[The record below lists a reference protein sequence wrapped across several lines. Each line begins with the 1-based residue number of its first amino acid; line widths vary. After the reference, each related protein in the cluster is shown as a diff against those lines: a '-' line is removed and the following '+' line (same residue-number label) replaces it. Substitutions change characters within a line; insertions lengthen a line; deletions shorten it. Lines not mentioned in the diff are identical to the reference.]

1 MYTNEY
7 AKFQQVA
14 VTAAQAA
21 GQLIEQAFTKDKN
34 IEFKGKLD
42 LVTATDKDCELIIFN
57 SIREAFPEHKF
68 IGEEGSAAQGFTSHL
83 TDAPTWM
90 VDPLDGTTNFV
101 HRFPFV
107 CTSIALVIGK
117 EIVVGVVYNPIMKEL
132 FTAIKGQG
140 AFLNGQPIRVST
152 KTQLDQAL
160 LATEVGVSRDTE
172 VMDAIFDR
180 IRSVTSRMRSIRC
193 SGACALNLCSVA
205 CGRID
210 AMYEVGFGGCWD
222 CAAGALMVTEA
233 GGEMLDP
240 SGGPFDIMARR
251 VLGAN
256 AHLGKPV
263 AAIIAGCKSS
273 NKEPQPLRQ

>member
-1 MYTNEY
+1 M
-7 AKFQQVA
+7 
-14 VTAAQAA
+14 
-21 GQLIEQAFTKDKN
+21 
-34 IEFKGKLD
+34 
-42 LVTATDKDCELIIFN
+42 
-57 SIREAFPEHKF
+57 
-68 IGEEGSAAQGFTSHL
+68 
-83 TDAPTWM
+83 
-90 VDPLDGTTNFV
+90 DGTTNFV
-101 HRFPFV
+101 HRYPFV
-107 CTSIALVIGK
+107 CTSIALVFKK
-117 EIVVGVVYNPIMKEL
+117 EVVIGVVFNPIMKEL

-152 KTQLDQAL
+152 KNQLDQAL
-160 LATEVGVSRDTE
+160 LATEIGVSRDVE

-180 IRSVTSRMRSIRC
+180 IRSVTAKMRSIRC

-240 SGGPFDIMARR
+240 SGSPFDVMARR

-263 AAIIAGCKSS
+263 AGIIASCKSS
-273 NKEPQPLRQ
+273 NKEPQPLKQ

>member
-1 MYTNEY
+1 MVRIPLCLHTRSTVL
-7 AKFQQVA
+7 QSV
-14 VTAAQAA
+14 QAI
-21 GQLIEQAFTKDKN
+21 LKPIYLHIMF
-34 IEFKGKLD
+34 
-42 LVTATDKDCELIIFN
+42 VHHVCPC
-57 SIREAFPEHKF
+57 R
-68 IGEEGSAAQGFTSHL
+68 
-83 TDAPTWM
+83 M

-101 HRFPFV
+101 HRYPFV
-107 CTSIALVIGK
+107 CTSIALVIRK
-117 EIVVGVVYNPIMKEL
+117 EIVLGVVYNPIMKEL

-140 AFLNGQPIRVST
+140 AYLNDQPIKVSS
-152 KTQLDQAL
+152 KNQLDQAL
-160 LATEVGVSRDTE
+160 LATEVGVSRDAE

-180 IRSVTSRMRSIRC
+180 IRSLTSRMRSIRC

-233 GGEMLDP
+233 GGEILDP
-240 SGGPFDIMARR
+240 SGGPFDVMARR

-263 AAIIAGCKSS
+263 AGIIASCKRSE
-273 NKEPQPLRQ
+273 NEPQPLTQ

>member
-1 MYTNEY
+1 MAHFFCT
-7 AKFQQVA
+7 
-14 VTAAQAA
+14 
-21 GQLIEQAFTKDKN
+21 
-34 IEFKGKLD
+34 
-42 LVTATDKDCELIIFN
+42 C
-57 SIREAFPEHKF
+57 R
-68 IGEEGSAAQGFTSHL
+68 
-83 TDAPTWM
+83 M

-101 HRFPFV
+101 HRYPFV
-107 CTSIALVIGK
+107 CTSIALVIRK
-117 EIVVGVVYNPIMKEL
+117 EVVIGVVYNPIMKEL

-140 AFLNGQPIRVST
+140 AFLNGQPITVST
-152 KTQLDQAL
+152 KNQLDQAL
-160 LATEVGVSRDTE
+160 LATEIGVSRDKE

-180 IRSVTSRMRSIRC
+180 IRSVTAKMRSIRC

-240 SGGPFDIMARR
+240 SGGPFDVMARR

-263 AAIIAGCKSS
+263 AGIIASSKSS
-273 NKEPQPLRQ
+273 NKEPQPLKQ